1 MKKLFCLLLALMLSV
16 PFAAMAETDVIRII
30 TSADYPMFEYVD
42 SQGNID
48 GYDIAVIRAIMSMA
62 ELTEG
67 TDYTIS
73 HIDFDF
79 LISELEQGN
88 ADIVIAAMTISDER
102 AESVLFSDPYFDAY
116 QAITVAEG
124 STIATVADLTGK
136 KIGVQQGTTGDLLAS
151 EIEGAD
157 VQRYTKALEA
167 MLDLQRGTLDAVITD
182 IAPSRVLAAQVGGLV
197 VVEDPSFELE
207 QYGIVLRKGEDE
219 AMATI
224 NSGIQA
230 LRESGLL
237 DEIYE
242 TYFIDEAKQAEAA
255 AAEAAAAEADAA
267 TEATT
272 EAAE

>member
-1 MKKLFCLLLALMLSV
+1 MKKLLCLVLVLMLCV
-16 PFAAMAETDVIRII
+16 PFAAMAETENEVIRVI

-42 SQGNID
+42 SNGNID
-48 GYDIAVIRAIMSMA
+48 GYDIAVIRAIMEMA
-62 ELTEG
+62 GLTEG

-102 AESVLFSDPYFDAY
+102 AESVLFSDAYFDAY

-124 STIATVADLTGK
+124 SEIKTVEDLKGK

-157 VQRYTKALEA
+157 VQRYTKPLEA
-167 MLDLQRGTLDAVITD
+167 MMDLQRGTLDAVVTD
-182 IAPSRVLAAQVGGLV
+182 VAPSRVLAAQVGGLV

-207 QYGIVLRKGEDE
+207 QYGIVMRKGEDE

-224 NSGIQA
+224 NSGIAA

-237 DEIYE
+237 DEIYA

-255 AAEAAAAEADAA
+255 AAEAAAAEA
-267 TEATT
+267 
-272 EAAE
+272 AE